1 MKKMISLLVFLSVTL
16 ATTNVFAH
24 AGHIHTYMGTVTTV
38 HTDTQFMMKTADGKD
53 LTIDTTP
60 KTSWLD
66 AQGHAAKKNDLAV
79 GARVVVKMNIDG
91 KTAASVTMA
100 PQPKVQ
106 AH

>member
-1 MKKMISLLVFLSVTL
+1 MKKMISLLLLLTV
-16 ATTNVFAH
+16 TNVFAH
-24 AGHIHTYMGTVTTV
+24 AGHIHTYMGTVTMV
-38 HTDTQFMMKTADGKD
+38 HADTQFMMKTSDGKD

-66 AQGHAAKKNDLAV
+66 AKGHAAKKNDLAV

-100 PQPKVQ
+100 PPP
-106 AH
+106 AR